1 MKKIIFIAIFSLV
14 SAFCVA
20 APTTDATASGKK
32 STVTARLS
40 GVDEEINFD
49 TRTLVAI
56 YNLMPQKV
64 KKLCLGSYKSIAPRI
79 EKSVGKRFVYE
90 GVTITPIRTADGINL
105 EFSYKGHTI
114 TVENYTKAEFD
125 KFFGL

>member
-14 SAFCVA
+14 SMFCVA
-20 APTTDATASGKK
+20 ATTADATTPAKK
-32 STVTARLS
+32 STVTARIS

-49 TRTLVAI
+49 TKTLVAI

-64 KKLCLGSYKSIAPRI
+64 KKLCASSYKSIAPRI
-79 EKSVGKRFVYE
+79 ETCTGKRFVYE
-90 GVTITPIRTADGINL
+90 GVAITPTKTANDMSL
-105 EFSYKGHTI
+105 KFSYGGHNV

-125 KFFGL
+125 KIFGL

>member
-1 MKKIIFIAIFSLV
+1 MKKTIFIAIFSLV
-14 SAFCVA
+14 SMFCVA
-20 APTTDATASGKK
+20 APTADASAVGKK
-32 STVTARLS
+32 STVTARIS
-40 GVDEEINFD
+40 GADETFDFD
-49 TRTLVAI
+49 TKTLATI
-56 YNLMPQKV
+56 FSLMPQKV
-64 KKLCLGSYKSIAPRI
+64 KTLCISSYKCIAPRI
-79 EKSVGKRFVYE
+79 EESVGKRFVYE